1 MQQRLKLRSDGRPS
15 FVDQSLCSLESQN
28 LCVQKC
34 KDDYVY
40 KVCAVLYSKPEML
53 KCKESCCES
62 PWSVDA
68 HETNGVTIP
77 AALRFARE
85 ALLACATSIHAAG
98 SIEQCLKEEV

>member
-1 MQQRLKLRSDGRPS
+1 MYI
-15 FVDQSLCSLESQN
+15 
-28 LCVQKC
+28 KC
-34 KDDYVY
+34 
-40 KVCAVLYSKPEML
+40 VLYSKPEML
-53 KCKESCCES
+53 KCTRVYSCKESCCES

>member
-1 MQQRLKLRSDGRPS
+1 MYI
-15 FVDQSLCSLESQN
+15 
-28 LCVQKC
+28 KC
-34 KDDYVY
+34 
-40 KVCAVLYSKPEML
+40 VLYSKPEML